1 MATETTETKK
11 KTDETAAA
19 DTAEETREQTVSEDR
34 DSGSETGTDEAHA
47 ADVVEDYADDTAAP
61 AAVGSGPGAGAA
73 AIVSAGLG
81 LTALTG
87 SSVGEMMRDR
97 KQLIGQIQ
105 SSAQAQQGGGAAD
118 QITALYGAP
127 WHATALING
136 IFSLLAVLVGGVLL
150 ALVAKRAET
159 RGWIKSVALGG
170 VILGA
175 IGVLVSAGMYLDL
188 FAAPPEVPGQ

>member
-19 DTAEETREQTVSEDR
+19 DAEETRAEAVSEDR
-34 DSGSETGTDEAHA
+34 DSAGETGADEAHD

-136 IFSLLAVLVGGVLL
+136 VFSLC
-150 ALVAKRAET
+150 
-159 RGWIKSVALGG
+159 S
-170 VILGA
+170 
-175 IGVLVSAGMYLDL
+175 SAGCCSRSSRSVRRPAGGSSPWRW
-188 FAAPPEVPGQ
+188 AA